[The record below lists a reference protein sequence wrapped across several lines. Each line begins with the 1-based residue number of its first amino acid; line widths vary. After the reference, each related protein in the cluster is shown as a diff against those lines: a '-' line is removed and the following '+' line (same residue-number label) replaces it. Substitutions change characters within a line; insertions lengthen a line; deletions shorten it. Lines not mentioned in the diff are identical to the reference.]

1 MTKTLLKSLP
11 SFAKTLFEILL
22 WPESWAG
29 GKQWGR
35 EQLWG
40 MSLSAPPFPE
50 LLSDWKEMILRSV
63 VPADPDHTPHP
74 SSNLMS
80 LRDARHMN

>member
-40 MSLSAPPFPE
+40 MSLSAPPLSE
-50 LLSDWKEMILRSV
+50 LLSDWKEMI
-63 VPADPDHTPHP
+63 PEKCGP
-74 SSNLMS
+74 S
-80 LRDARHMN
+80 